1 MWNAFIAV
9 WRSVVLAEKI
19 KKLRVCKGGSIQ
31 KHGLLLS
38 AKPLIIES
46 GGYYCIFIEVKFM
59 KDILMRKEGN
69 IAIIT
74 LNRPEVLNA
83 FRSQTLTELTEAIT
97 EAGKDPDTYVI
108 ILNSS
113 SGRSFT
119 AGGDIK
125 EESQLT
131 GETAY
136 EFSERGQA
144 CAMAVY
150 HSPIPVIA
158 AVDGYALG
166 GGMEL
171 ILAADITV
179 AAKSAKIG
187 IPTINLAG
195 IPCWTATQLLPRIAG
210 PSRACDI
217 LLTGRMLS
225 AEECYRF
232 NLVEYLTEK
241 EELMDKAME
250 IAETIADKSPHAV
263 ALMRQAIKQG
273 LELPV
278 TEALTLERN
287 LFTKCYDSGDRQ
299 EATAAF
305 LEKRPHGKYSNR
317 DGAKGR

>member
-1 MWNAFIAV
+1 MTSRFP
-9 WRSVVLAEKI
+9 R
-19 KKLRVCKGGSIQ
+19 RGIQ
-31 KHGLLLS
+31 GLFLKYL
-38 AKPLIIES
+38 
-46 GGYYCIFIEVKFM
+46 VKVDLM
-59 KDILMRKEGN
+59 KDILIRKVGN
-69 IAIIT
+69 IAVIT
-74 LNRPEVLNA
+74 LNRPEALNA
-83 FRSQTLTELTEAIT
+83 FRSQTLAELTEAVT
-97 EAGKDPDTYVI
+97 EAGKAPDNYAI

-113 SGRSFT
+113 SGRAFT

-131 GETAY
+131 GETASG
-136 EFSERGQA
+136 FSERGQA
-144 CAMAVY
+144 CAMAIY

-210 PSRACDI
+210 SSRACDI

-225 AEECYRF
+225 AEECYHY

-241 EELMDKAME
+241 EDLMDKAME
-250 IAETIADKSPHAV
+250 IAGTIADKSPHAI

-278 TEALTLERN
+278 SQGLALERD
-287 LFTKCYDSGDRQ
+287 LFAKCYDSEDRQ

-305 LEKRPHGKYSNR
+305 LEKRPHGKYQNR
-317 DGAKGR
+317 PGVKGRE

>member
-1 MWNAFIAV
+1 
-9 WRSVVLAEKI
+9 
-19 KKLRVCKGGSIQ
+19 
-31 KHGLLLS
+31 
-38 AKPLIIES
+38 
-46 GGYYCIFIEVKFM
+46 M

-83 FRSQTLTELTEAIT
+83 FRSQTLAELTEAVT

-113 SGRSFT
+113 SGRAFT

-131 GETAY
+131 GETAS

-144 CAMAVY
+144 CAMAIY

-225 AEECYRF
+225 AEECYHY
-232 NLVEYLTEK
+232 NLVEYLTEQ
-241 EELMDKAME
+241 EDLMDKAME
-250 IAETIADKSPHAV
+250 IAGMIADKSPHAI

-273 LELPV
+273 IELSIP
-278 TEALTLERN
+278 EGLALERS
-287 LFTKCYDSGDRQ
+287 LFTKCYDSEDRQ

-305 LEKRPHGKYSNR
+305 LEKRPHGKYHNR